1 MDFNKKI
8 AKKILADL
16 QSAKKYNL
24 SFKKL
29 EDNICQNLAAVDSTF
44 LSNIKIIIEG
54 VLSKIAAHQQK
65 QYASTLNTP
74 EEGTYDEFL
83 PIGNLFDHEIACLE
97 EYRH

>member
-16 QSAKKYNL
+16 QSTKKYKL

-29 EDNICQNLAAVDSTF
+29 ENNICQNIAAVDSTF
-44 LSNIKIIIEG
+44 PSNIKIIIESI
-54 VLSKIAAHQQK
+54 LLKITVHQQK

-74 EEGTYDEFL
+74 EEGTYDESL
-83 PIGNLFDHEIACLE
+83 PIGNLFDHEIAYLE
-97 EYRH
+97 EYTH